1 MTESPQ
7 GMLATYFFLS
17 YCRSAPLP
25 GSSQESPDHLV
36 DRFFSDLS
44 EAVQDRA
51 SHAAV
56 AVAGFFDQR
65 LPPGSNLK
73 RVITQS
79 LSAAQ
84 VLVPLYSVGYLTNS
98 WSGREFA
105 CFRQL
110 KAAGRVNPVQ
120 RLAPVLW
127 APLAGVGDPPGL
139 REALEFVAEPE
150 YAANGLRH
158 LLKNRAYHDLY
169 AAVVSRLAT
178 RIVDIAES
186 NPIDAVAPSHLP
198 DIEKVRSE
206 FSPGAPLASFSIE
219 IAAPTAATVPEGRS
233 PDPYGETAQSWRPF
247 PGQELPLAEYAKQIT
262 ERFDFDA
269 RVSELRT
276 TKDTVR
282 QRPGIIVIDPAFAA
296 TDGGRAALASL
307 AGCPRWVLPLLV
319 TGEPRDPS
327 SRKLADQ
334 VRDLLREDQLPTQS
348 ARRGARG
355 VESLDEFVSLVP
367 VLVAEAERQYLRHRS
382 RRVASPR
389 PVGRRRLGQIEGPGE
404 TAVTSDP

>member
-1 MTESPQ
+1 MTENPQ

-84 VLVPLYSVGYLTNS
+84 VLVPLYSVAYLMNS

-110 KAAGRVNPVQ
+110 KEASRVNPVQ

-186 NPIDAVAPSHLP
+186 NPIDAVAPSYLP
-198 DIEKVRSE
+198 DIEKVPSE
-206 FSPGAPLASFSIE
+206 FSPGAPLASFNIE
-219 IAAPTAATVPEGRS
+219 VAAPTAATVPAGRS
-233 PDPYGETAQSWRPF
+233 PDHYGDTALLWRPF
-247 PGQELPLAEYAKQIT
+247 SEQELPLAEYARQII
-262 ERFDFDA
+262 ERFDFNA
-269 RVSELRT
+269 NVSEIGITRDMT
-276 TKDTVR
+276 R

-296 TDGGRAALASL
+296 TETGRALLASL
-307 AGCPRWVLPLLV
+307 AGFPRWVLPLLV
-319 TGEPRDPS
+319 SGEPHDRLV
-327 SRKLADQ
+327 RQLASQ
-334 VRDLLREDQLPTQS
+334 VRALLREDELPTEM
-348 ARRGARG
+348 ARAGARG
-355 VESLDEFVSLVP
+355 VESFDEFVALVP
-367 VLVAEAERQYLRHRS
+367 RLVAEAERQYLRHGKG
-382 RRVASPR
+382 RVPSPR
-389 PVGRRRLGQIEGPGE
+389 SAGRPRLGQGE
-404 TAVTSDP
+404 